1 MKNLLSIV
9 FSVILLSAFAQGQK
23 KALPA
28 YFGIQVKPIF
38 PSTFL
43 GETFVELASEGY
55 VTTIT
60 QKSGY
65 SFGGIVRAGITKL
78 IAFESGINFTRR
90 NFDLTMGIA
99 DSNSY
104 TEDSF
109 GFIEYD
115 IPINGLF
122 YIQLSKQ
129 AFMDASIGVA
139 ITYKPTDVG
148 IFNQPGGPHHYT
160 HTGLTRNK
168 VGVDMNA
175 SLGFEY
181 RTEKKGFFYLGGHA
195 RVPFAPLFDL
205 VADWAYQG
213 NFIRV
218 DAPVN
223 GSFLGI
229 ELKYFFPIV
238 RNKGTQ
244 FINGPIEQ

>member
-1 MKNLLSIV
+1 MRHLLSIV
-9 FSVILLSAFAQGQK
+9 FSLIIVTAFAQGQK

-38 PSTFL
+38 PSKFL
-43 GETFVELASEGY
+43 GETFLELESGGY

-90 NFDLTMGIA
+90 NFDLTMAFA
-99 DSNSY
+99 DSGSY
-104 TEDSF
+104 AEDQF

-122 YIQLSKQ
+122 YIQLAKQ

-160 HTGLTRNK
+160 HTGLTRSK
-168 VGVDMNA
+168 VGVDLNA

-181 RTEKKGFFYLGGHA
+181 RTEKNGFFYIGGSA
-195 RVPFAPLFDL
+195 RVPFTPLFDL

-218 DAPVN
+218 DGPVD
-223 GSFLGI
+223 GAFLGI
-229 ELKYFFPIV
+229 EFKYFFPIV
-238 RNKGTQ
+238 KNKGTQ
-244 FINGPIEQ
+244 FLEGPIE